1 MDFRLPPISLNPV
14 ADAEE
19 LAFAALGRGGVPAAA
34 PAAAAPPRMLRRA
47 TRPRS
52 AGGAVTTVV
61 QPGEENI
68 RRALELMSAEDDYSA
83 AQEYAKQR
91 GVEGQSALLNALAA
105 QYAGERFAPVG
116 QMYLKRSLASQD
128 PLRVGSAMISPDGT
142 VLKDPSASRER
153 EAGRLMQLGQFE
165 MTLADRQQA
174 RADEAR
180 RAADARALRQA
191 MAGQGSW
198 QHVQD
203 PNTGQVMLYNTRSGE
218 RMPLA
223 GSQSG
228 DTAPAAAAPG
238 SMAFKPGF
246 NIPQGGMPKLTEVE
260 DKSRFFAA
268 NMADALGPMST
279 VLQQGYS
286 PSRIDQAA
294 AGPPASGWLGRTAA
308 ALTPRSSASPEG
320 RTFYTEGRKVLAS
333 ILRKESGAA
342 ITDDEWSSYG
352 PIYLPWPGDQ
362 PADVERKMQVLYS
375 MANNMAQSS
384 GPAYRFW
391 TPPTM
396 PEAATDDDGVID
408 LPSPRGR

>member
-1 MDFRLPPISLNPV
+1 MDFRLPPISLDPV

-19 LAFAALGRGGVPAAA
+19 LALAALGRGSA
-34 PAAAAPPRMLRRA
+34 PAAAAPAAPRPRALRRA
-47 TRPRS
+47 TRS
-52 AGGAVTTVV
+52 AGGSVTNVA

-68 RRALELMSAEDDYSA
+68 RRALDLMSAEDDYSS
-83 AQEYAKQR
+83 AQEYARKR
-91 GVEGQSALLNALAA
+91 GLEGEGALLNALAA
-105 QYAGERFAPVG
+105 QYAGERFAPVQ

-128 PLRVGSAMISPDGT
+128 PLRVGSAMISPDGS
-142 VLKDPSASRER
+142 VMKDPSASRER
-153 EAGRLMQLGQFE
+153 EAGRLLQLGQFE
-165 MTLADRQQA
+165 MNLADRQQA
-174 RADEAR
+174 RADAAQQRREAQ
-180 RAADARALRQA
+180 ALRQA

-203 PNTGQVMLYNTRSGE
+203 PNTGQVLLYNTRSGE
-218 RMPLA
+218 RMPLGGGQPGA
-223 GSQSG
+223 
-228 DTAPAAAAPG
+228 APTAAPG

-246 NIPQGGMPKLTEVE
+246 NIPQSGMPKLTEVE

-268 NMADALGPMST
+268 NMADALPQMFQ
-279 VLQQGYS
+279 VLQGGYS
-286 PSRIDQAA
+286 PNRTDQAA

-308 ALTPRSSASPEG
+308 SLTPRSSASPEG

-362 PADVERKMQVLYS
+362 PADVERKMQVLYNMS
-375 MANNMAQSS
+375 NNMAQSS

-391 TPPTM
+391 TPPAM
-396 PEAATDDDGVID
+396 PEAAADDAVID
-408 LPSPRGR
+408 VPFP

>member
-1 MDFRLPPISLNPV
+1 MDFRLPPISLDPV

-19 LAFAALGRGGVPAAA
+19 LALAAMGRGGAPAAA

-52 AGGAVTTVV
+52 GGGAVTTVV

-68 RRALELMSAEDDYSA
+68 RRALDLMSAEDDYSS

-105 QYAGERFAPVG
+105 QYAGDRFAPVQ

-128 PLRVGSAMISPDGT
+128 PLRVGTAMISPDGT

-153 EAGRLMQLGQFE
+153 EAGRLLQLGQFE
-165 MTLADRQQA
+165 MTLDDRRQA
-174 RADEAR
+174 RAAEAAAR
-180 RAADARALRQA
+180 REAVALRQA

-203 PNTGQVMLYNTRSGE
+203 PNTGQVLLYNTRSGE
-218 RMPLA
+218 RMPL
-223 GSQSG
+223 SG
-228 DTAPAAAAPG
+228 GQTGTAPTAAPG

-246 NIPQGGMPKLTEVE
+246 NIPQSGMPKLTEVE

-268 NMADALGPMST
+268 NMADALPSMSQ
-279 VLQQGYS
+279 VLQGGYS
-286 PSRIDQAA
+286 PNRTDQAA

-308 ALTPRSSASPEG
+308 SLTPRSSASPEG

-352 PIYLPWPGDQ
+352 PIYLPWPGDS
-362 PADVERKMQVLYS
+362 PTDVERKMQVLYG

-391 TPPTM
+391 TPPAVS
-396 PEAATDDDGVID
+396 EAAAGDDAVID
-408 LPSPRGR
+408 VPYP